1 MWKLVRMTF
10 SYEKN
15 VLWREDLSPGSPI
28 HARTFHWPRRW
39 VQRLNWSIRPVH
51 TPRDVA
57 RIAAVCLALALYGET
72 FDRFHK
78 AEFSLSKW
86 EFPVA
91 LCRPRFCLAMLC
103 ISAAYAVMRCLSV
116 CLSACPSRS
125 WTVSKRINI
134 SSKKNSPSDSQA
146 INFRTKRHGI
156 NIPTGTPSPNSEQR
170 RRMHVGYAEIA
181 ILSLYLAS
189 LCVENRSSGKC
200 NTLSCDA
207 PWQFMS
213 LW

>member
-1 MWKLVRMTF
+1 MVCNTFSFQKKMCCAKFTTTHLLFKNIVLHTYFITIQFFFKMWKLVRMTF

-15 VLWREDLSPGSPI
+15 VLWREDLSPESPI

-57 RIAAVCLALALYGET
+57 RIAAVCLALALYGQT

-116 CLSACPSRS
+116 CLL
-125 WTVSKRINI
+125 V
-134 SSKKNSPSDSQA
+134 
-146 INFRTKRHGI
+146 RHVLG
-156 NIPTGTPSPNSEQR
+156 
-170 RRMHVGYAEIA
+170 
-181 ILSLYLAS
+181 
-189 LCVENRSSGKC
+189 LCRNE
-200 NTLSCDA
+200 
-207 PWQFMS
+207 
-213 LW
+213 